1 MKKKI
6 SILTILILILSIL
19 IYFIL
24 SKNNFFKSEDIN
36 QNKDLTKIILSNK
49 SICEK
54 CPNGVKEVQLEKKG
68 KKWYVNNKYN
78 ANINQINILLETIKK
93 MTIKRPV
100 GVNER
105 SNILKRL
112 DTQRTKVEL
121 IKNSD
126 TIKTILVGGNTA
138 DQLGTYMIIK
148 DSLNNEPY
156 VFHIDGFNGY
166 LNSRFSCEESNW
178 IDKTI
183 FNLSKKEI
191 SKIELN
197 YLDDNNKSFWIEKSN
212 SSKIILKTNNDILTK
227 IDSSFSL
234 NYFKNFEKI
243 YCEKILNNNSNFNVK
258 DIIKRRPF
266 FEIKITLESDSILL
280 LKGIRKK
287 SSERGRTMNS
297 KYDTERFYGYIDSTL
312 LLIQYQKFDK
322 ILMSLNDFLIEN

>member
-1 MKKKI
+1 MLISYWKNQLESGKYLFEIKNKQFDNYPFNESKIKSKQKKWSALNNIIPISLILFISLVNYILEEKYLMKKKI

-54 CPNGVKEVQLEKKG
+54 CPKGLKEVQLEKRQ
-68 KKWYVNNKYN
+68 KWYVNNKYK
-78 ANINQINILLETIKK
+78 ANENQINILLETIKK
-93 MTIKRPV
+93 MTIQRPV

-212 SSKIILKTNNDILTK
+212 
-227 IDSSFSL
+227 F
-234 NYFKNFEKI
+234 
-243 YCEKILNNNSNFNVK
+243 
-258 DIIKRRPF
+258 
-266 FEIKITLESDSILL
+266 
-280 LKGIRKK
+280 
-287 SSERGRTMNS
+287 
-297 KYDTERFYGYIDSTL
+297 
-312 LLIQYQKFDK
+312 QKLF
-322 ILMSLNDFLIEN
+322 